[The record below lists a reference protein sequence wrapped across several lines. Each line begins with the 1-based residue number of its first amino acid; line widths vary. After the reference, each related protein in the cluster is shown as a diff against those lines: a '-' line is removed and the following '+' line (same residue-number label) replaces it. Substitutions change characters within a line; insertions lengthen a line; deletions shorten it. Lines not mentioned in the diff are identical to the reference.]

1 MNWGIYNY
9 YYNDGKCDYL
19 AASTLEDGQQQ
30 YRDKTDESAKIFIAN
45 GQVQRQKGD
54 QIDIEICTGKALMD
68 GNLKMKT
75 YMNDTYYVINHEKD
89 SIYNDVVH
97 FHQLRLE
104 DATKSFN
111 GFAQNDSTILVRGS
125 DGLIMK
131 KKGEDQFIAQNLAYL
146 YNDYESQGELQI
158 LPYSQIYIP
167 ESE

>member
-30 YRDKTDESAKIFIAN
+30 YRDKTEESAKIFIAN

-111 GFAQNDSTILVRGS
+111 GFAQNDSTILVRGI